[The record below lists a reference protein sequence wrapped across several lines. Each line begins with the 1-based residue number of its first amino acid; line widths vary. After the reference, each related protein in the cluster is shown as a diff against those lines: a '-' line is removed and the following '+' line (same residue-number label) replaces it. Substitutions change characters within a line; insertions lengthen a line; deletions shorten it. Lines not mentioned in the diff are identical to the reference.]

1 MFNRKLK
8 ITLQEQQ
15 AELAARQAVIDAID
29 RATARIEFAPDG
41 TILFANELF
50 LATMKYR
57 SEQVLGRNHRMFCD
71 EAYANSAEY
80 LAHWQRLRRGE
91 PVSGRFERRDASGE
105 PVWLE
110 ATYNPVFGPDG
121 RVLRVVKLATDITAQ
136 IREGA
141 EHRAMLAAIERS
153 MAMIE
158 FDLDGKVLDANDNFL
173 ATMGYAR
180 NEVLGRHHRVFC
192 SAEDADTPEYTR
204 FWERLRHGEYF
215 SGRFRRLARNG
226 RTVWLEASYNPVF
239 DEVGRPYKFIKLAS
253 DISARM
259 EALEEEI
266 ANADAALERARD
278 NAHLA
283 ERGTAVIA
291 RATTQMVAISGSAE
305 DAVHTFGQLGDET
318 GRITTIVNTIREIA
332 DQTNLLALNAAIE
345 AARAGE
351 QGRGFAVVADEVRK
365 LAERTSLST
374 TEIAEMVTKI
384 QNGTR
389 SAVGSMQSGV
399 AKVSKGVELANQA
412 GDSIE
417 RIRDGA
423 QRVTFV
429 VNGISDSISE
439 QSQASNDIAQKLETI
454 AQMSEESAIAVRH
467 TADAARRLHTL
478 SGELHEAVA
487 RFRT

>member
-1 MFNRKLK
+1 MPRIRAGGQRPPAIATPDDGHQTMLNRKLK
-8 ITLQEQQ
+8 TTLQEQQ

-29 RATARIEFAPDG
+29 RATARIDFAPDG
-41 TILFANELF
+41 TVLFANELF

-57 SEQVLGRNHRMFCD
+57 SEDVLGKNHRMFC
-71 EAYANSAEY
+71 EAGYANSSDY

-136 IREGA
+136 MREGA
-141 EHRAMLAAIERS
+141 ERRAMLAAIERS

-158 FDLDGKVLDANDNFL
+158 FDLDGKVLAANDNFL

-180 NEVLGRHHRVFC
+180 GEVLGRHHRLFC
-192 SAEDADTPEYTR
+192 AAEDAEAPDYAR

-215 SGRFRRLARNG
+215 SGRFRRVARNG

-239 DEVGRPYKFIKLAS
+239 DEAGRPCKFIKLAS
-253 DISARM
+253 DISSRV

-266 ANADAALERARD
+266 ANAAAALERARD

-283 ERGTAVIA
+283 ERGTDVIA
-291 RATTQMVAISGSAE
+291 RATTQMVAISDSAE

-351 QGRGFAVVADEVRK
+351 HGRGFAVVADEVRK
-365 LAERTSLST
+365 LAERTSRAT
-374 TEIAEMVTKI
+374 TEISAMISTVQDATHLAISRVHGMHETATASIDLAREAGEVI
-384 QNGTR
+384 DGIHNGAT
-389 SAVGSMQSGV
+389 A
-399 AKVSKGVELANQA
+399 
-412 GDSIE
+412 
-417 RIRDGA
+417 
-423 QRVTFV
+423 V
-429 VNGISDSISE
+429 VNVVE
-439 QSQASNDIAQKLETI
+439 
-454 AQMSEESAIAVRH
+454 RF
-467 TADAARRLHTL
+467 
-478 SGELHEAVA
+478 SGLLQ
-487 RFRT
+487 R